1 MFGLKPK
8 EDKFFELFA
17 RSACL
22 VQKGA
27 FILKDAV
34 IDVSKMEEKMQK
46 INDLEHEA
54 DDLNDAIVDKLNQ
67 TFITPLDREDIFSIA
82 TMLDDVVDFLQG
94 IIESM
99 VLYRAGRPSD
109 GFIEMV
115 RMLADCSDEIVKAFN
130 LLRNIHGNQMKIL
143 DHTRKIVVLES
154 EADRIYRQEIAYLFT
169 TCPDPIE
176 ILKWKE
182 ILENLENTLDHCEL
196 IADLLRGVVMKYA

>member
-1 MFGLKPK
+1 
-8 EDKFFELFA
+8 
-17 RSACL
+17 
-22 VQKGA
+22 
-27 FILKDAV
+27 
-34 IDVSKMEEKMQK
+34 
-46 INDLEHEA
+46 
-54 DDLNDAIVDKLNQ
+54 
-67 TFITPLDREDIFSIA
+67 
-82 TMLDDVVDFLQG
+82 MLDDVVDFLQG